1 MLYRKVYIFIAIIL
15 ISIASFFAGYFTM
28 QRYVGKQN
36 KKDNVVAKTAVQ
48 LPEHVINE
56 KTKITKKDIYTRA
69 GYFAIEEN
77 IVPNDELLGANK
89 EYAENY
95 FRRQGYNV
103 EYFTSENV
111 IITKNIDNAWPPK
124 VFIALA
130 NEGKVYIYQT
140 DEYGNLQ
147 LKEPTEISI
156 ESLPQQEQED
166 LKRGIIKRTY
176 EEMEDFILEDLDS

>member
-28 QRYVGKQN
+28 QRYIGKQN
-36 KKDNVVAKTAVQ
+36 NKDNVVAKTAVK
-48 LPEHVINE
+48 LPENIINE
-56 KTKITKKDIYTRA
+56 KTRIIKRDIYTRV

-77 IVPNDELLGANK
+77 IIPNDELLGADK

-103 EYFTSENV
+103 EYFTSEKV
-111 IITKNIDNAWPPK
+111 IITKNIENAWPPK
-124 VFIALA
+124 VFIALE

-147 LKEPTEISI
+147 LKQTTDISV
-156 ESLPQQEQED
+156 EGLPQQEQED

-176 EEMEDFILEDLDS
+176 EEMEDFINEDLDS

>member
-1 MLYRKVYIFIAIIL
+1 
-15 ISIASFFAGYFTM
+15 M
-28 QRYVGKQN
+28 QRYVEKQT
-36 KKDNVVAKTAVQ
+36 KKDNVVAKTTLQ
-48 LPEHVINE
+48 LPENIINE
-56 KTKITKKDIYTRA
+56 KTKIIKKDVYTKA
-69 GYFAIEEN
+69 GYFSLEEI
-77 IVPNDELLGANK
+77 IVPNEELLGANK

-103 EYFTSENV
+103 EYFTSERVV
-111 IITKNIDNAWPPK
+111 ISKNIDNTWPPN

-140 DEYGNLQ
+140 DEYGNLK
-147 LKEPTEISI
+147 LKEETEINI

-166 LKRGIIKRTY
+166 LKRGVIKRTY